1 MAKNKKDNPIA
12 IYAVVSQI
20 GFLIIT
26 PLLVFV
32 IGGTALSSYMGWPDW
47 VDVVFVS
54 LGIITMLCGAFS
66 YLRKLIK
73 MFDNSESGVGTTEV
87 SHDRKDHDY
96 YDDSIKKKRL

>member
-1 MAKNKKDNPIA
+1 MAKNKNDNPIA
-12 IYAVVSQI
+12 VYAVVSQI
-20 GFLIIT
+20 GFLVLT

-47 VDVVFVS
+47 VDIIFVAA
-54 LGIITMLCGAFS
+54 GILTMLCGCFV
-66 YLRKLIK
+66 YLKKLIK
-73 MFDNSESGVGTTEV
+73 MFDNSESGAGTTEV